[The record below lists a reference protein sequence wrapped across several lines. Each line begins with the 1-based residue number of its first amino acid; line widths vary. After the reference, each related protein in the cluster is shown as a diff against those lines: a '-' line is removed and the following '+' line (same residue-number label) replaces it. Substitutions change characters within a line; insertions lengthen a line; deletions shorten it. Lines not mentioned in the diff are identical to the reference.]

1 MPIRKWTRRSHS
13 GQRKCTLS
21 GRVIVLGTED
31 PPGGVA
37 PERTGGVGL
46 QDTASAAP
54 AGRDAAARPIP
65 LVSSRRARAGRCG
78 VEIPQDVI
86 EILKTCN
93 DPEIPVNIY
102 DLGLIYDYQ
111 RTNGRIDVKMTLT
124 ALGCPVGPM
133 LAEEIKTKLRE
144 LPDVE
149 DVDVQIVFT
158 PPWTP
163 AKLTDDGRLVLQSMG
178 YPV

>member
-1 MPIRKWTRRSHS
+1 
-13 GQRKCTLS
+13 
-21 GRVIVLGTED
+21 
-31 PPGGVA
+31 
-37 PERTGGVGL
+37 
-46 QDTASAAP
+46 
-54 AGRDAAARPIP
+54 
-65 LVSSRRARAGRCG
+65 